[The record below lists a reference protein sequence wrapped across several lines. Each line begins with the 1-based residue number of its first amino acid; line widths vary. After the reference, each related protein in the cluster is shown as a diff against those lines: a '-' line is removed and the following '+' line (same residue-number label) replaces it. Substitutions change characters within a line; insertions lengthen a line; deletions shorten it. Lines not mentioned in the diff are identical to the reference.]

1 MAHSSTIYYCHRIV
15 ATAPLASL
23 QPATRAHFRTHGST
37 VLDTL
42 TSGALQGAASV
53 SASTSVG
60 AKAALL
66 LQQSSSA
73 QAALEIS
80 GWIMADIIGQQT
92 SDASHV
98 SYAGIDLLMEISFGF
113 RF

>member
-1 MAHSSTIYYCHRIV
+1 M
-15 ATAPLASL
+15 APLSSL

-53 SASTSVG
+53 SSSAS
-60 AKAALL
+60 AEAALV

-80 GWIMADIIGQQT
+80 GWIMADIIGQQAT
-92 SDASHV
+92 DASHV
-98 SYAGIDLLMEISFGF
+98 S
-113 RF
+113 